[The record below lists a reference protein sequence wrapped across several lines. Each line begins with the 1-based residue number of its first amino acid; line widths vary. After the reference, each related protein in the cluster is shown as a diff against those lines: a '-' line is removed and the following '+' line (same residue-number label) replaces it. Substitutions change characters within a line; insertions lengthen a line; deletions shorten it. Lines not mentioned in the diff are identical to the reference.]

1 MGTGAVGLAEVSPC
15 SAPARGGCAAQ
26 RQCVGGSDAAMSP
39 GLSQLAWEPSLHP
52 FPWVPVSPQ
61 GQLGDS
67 PCTPSPGCRC
77 PRGSSPHPAP
87 LPFLPAQALSL
98 TGAQPSQ
105 LTLDPPWTP
114 VFLPEKVTLTCR
126 GSSTPGPTDWYVNE
140 QFWQQA
146 RSNHI
151 HITRDLPGSY
161 SLRCHSPGA
170 GLSPSITLGFSND
183 WLVLQV
189 PARVLLE
196 GDALPLRCRG
206 WKDKHVAQVRFFHER
221 EALGGPSRGT
231 ELLLPSLQL
240 HHSGRYHC
248 QATVGHVFPG
258 WQESALVMVAVQGEH
273 PLPDTHLAGCSPP
286 SPAGLG
292 SPLPPGSLLELFTV
306 PVLHLEG
313 PAEPREGTPV
323 ALGCLSH
330 LSPLRPLTRLQ
341 HLFYQDD
348 MVVGGPQGSP
358 QLQLPAV
365 GLSHSGN
372 YSCEVRTETASV
384 RKRSTPVTVTVRRVP
399 VSGVSLVAQPPG
411 GQVAEGDRLV
421 LSCSVAEGTGPL
433 SFSWHRQGS
442 AVPLA
447 TGPYYK
453 LRTVRHQDSGRYHC
467 TATNGGTVAD
477 SPPLWVTVLVPVAGA
492 TITMARM
499 EPVVP
504 VGENLNL
511 SCSVR
516 VGTAPVTFTWLRD
529 GQELDSGPVL
539 FLGTVG
545 PAHAGT
551 YQCLATNRLGTHRI
565 FRARSLALALSVT
578 QPRQGGWQQGTGGGY
593 AHLPTPRPPM
603 GVQPPRVRAD
613 LGLSLLYPQP
623 WPWGS
628 ACPSCSCSC
637 SLLPWAGTSGA
648 GAVQLLGRAR
658 AGTPRSLRSPRVA
671 SQSPQPPPGSRRT
684 GRCCTSVSWSPSR
697 TGVSMAGGGGGRAA
711 HACHRPQPGSPN
723 RFLFQ
728 ALPRPAPPGAPPAPH
743 PRGSRPLPTLCCRVP
758 TRGCGSRAT
767 PTRMSRDTTRHWGG
781 DRGLCSCALVSVCPR
796 GKPPDT
802 QPTAPAG
809 QPLLCPGPDPDQQ
822 SPAPAGGGPEWG
834 GPAWGYTGHPVLPI
848 LPPSAPHSSFQCSV
862 GVPSPP
868 QCSQHPLPPS
878 SSPPHPLLPPA
889 GPPTPPPLGSP
900 RPPPPPGSGVPG
912 SGCISGKVLGPP
924 LRGLGAPPSQG
935 SGGAGRGAQDP
946 FPWYQPQNAAFLLN
960 V

>member
-1 MGTGAVGLAEVSPC
+1 
-15 SAPARGGCAAQ
+15 
-26 RQCVGGSDAAMSP
+26 MSP

-126 GSSTPGPTDWYVNE
+126 GSSAPGPTDWYVNE

-206 WKDKHVAQVRFFHER
+206 WKDTHVTQVRFFHER

-248 QATVGHVFPG
+248 QATVGHIFPG
-258 WQESALVMVAVQGEH
+258 WQESALVMVAVQ
-273 PLPDTHLAGCSPP
+273 
-286 SPAGLG
+286 
-292 SPLPPGSLLELFTV
+292 ELFTV
-306 PVLHLEG
+306 PVLRLEG

-372 YSCEVRTETASV
+372 YSCEVQTETASV

-453 LRTVRHQDSGRYHC
+453 LRTVQHQDSGRYHC

-516 VGTAPVTFTWLRD
+516 EGTAPVTFTWLRD

-539 FLGTVG
+539 SLGTVG

-565 FRARSLALALSVT
+565 FRARSLALALAVT
-578 QPRQGGWQQGTGGGY
+578 QLRQGGQQQGT
-593 AHLPTPRPPM
+593 AM
-603 GVQPPRVRAD
+603 AV
-613 LGLSLLYPQP
+613 GLSV
-623 WPWGS
+623 
-628 ACPSCSCSC
+628 
-637 SLLPWAGTSGA
+637 SLLLLLLLTAAMGWYLRRRRRAAAGKSQRRDPT
-648 GAVQLLGRAR
+648 VPLEPEGRQPEPTAPPGEPEDGEVLYIR
-658 AGTPRSLRSPRVA
+658 VVVTERDGGNSPSRSPR
-671 SQSPQPPPGSRRT
+671 
-684 GRCCTSVSWSPSR
+684 
-697 TGVSMAGGGGGRAA
+697 
-711 HACHRPQPGSPN
+711 
-723 RFLFQ
+723 
-728 ALPRPAPPGAPPAPH
+728 
-743 PRGSRPLPTLCCRVP
+743 
-758 TRGCGSRAT
+758 
-767 PTRMSRDTTRHWGG
+767 
-781 DRGLCSCALVSVCPR
+781 
-796 GKPPDT
+796 
-802 QPTAPAG
+802 
-809 QPLLCPGPDPDQQ
+809 
-822 SPAPAGGGPEWG
+822 
-834 GPAWGYTGHPVLPI
+834 
-848 LPPSAPHSSFQCSV
+848 
-862 GVPSPP
+862 
-868 QCSQHPLPPS
+868 
-878 SSPPHPLLPPA
+878 
-889 GPPTPPPLGSP
+889 GSP
-900 RPPPPPGSGVPG
+900 RS
-912 SGCISGKVLGPP
+912 
-924 LRGLGAPPSQG
+924 APPREPPVTYAVLPGPHARLRLPS
-935 SGGAGRGAQDP
+935 DT
-946 FPWYQPQNAAFLLN
+946 YEN
-960 V
+960 VP

>member
-1 MGTGAVGLAEVSPC
+1 MGTGAVGLTEVSPC
-15 SAPARGGCAAQ
+15 SAPARGGCSAQ
-26 RQCVGGSDAAMSP
+26 TQCVGGSDAAVSP
-39 GLSQLAWEPSLHP
+39 GLSQLSWEPSPHP
-52 FPWVPVSPQ
+52 FPRVLVSLQ

-67 PCTPSPGCRC
+67 PCTPSPGCWC
-77 PRGSSPHPAP
+77 PCGSSPHPAP
-87 LPFLPAQALSL
+87 LPFLPAQALGL

-114 VFLPEKVTLTCR
+114 VFLAEKVTLTCQ
-126 GSSTPGPTDWYVNE
+126 GSGAPSPTDWYVDE

-151 HITRDLPGSY
+151 HITRHLPGSY
-161 SLRCHSPGA
+161 SFQCRSPGA

-183 WLVLQV
+183 WLALQV

-196 GDALPLRCRG
+196 GDALPLRCRA
-206 WKDKHVAQVRFFHER
+206 WKDARVTQVQFFHER
-221 EALGGPSRGT
+221 EDLGGLSQGT

-240 HHSGRYHC
+240 HHSGHYHC
-248 QATVGHVFPG
+248 QATVHHVFPR
-258 WQESALVMVAVQGEH
+258 WEKSALVMVAVQ
-273 PLPDTHLAGCSPP
+273 
-286 SPAGLG
+286 
-292 SPLPPGSLLELFTV
+292 ELFTV
-306 PVLHLEG
+306 PVLRLEG

-453 LRTVRHQDSGRYHC
+453 LRAVRHQDSGRYHC
-467 TATNGGTVAD
+467 TATNGGTAAD

-504 VGENLNL
+504 AGENLNL

-539 FLGTVG
+539 SLGTVG

-578 QPRQGGWQQGTGGGY
+578 QPRQGGQQQGT
-593 AHLPTPRPPM
+593 AM
-603 GVQPPRVRAD
+603 AV
-613 LGLSLLYPQP
+613 GLSV
-623 WPWGS
+623 
-628 ACPSCSCSC
+628 
-637 SLLPWAGTSGA
+637 SLLLLLVLTAAMGWYLRRRCRAAAGKSRSRDPTIPPEPEGRQPEPTAPRGEPEDGEVLYTHVVVTERDGGTS
-648 GAVQLLGRAR
+648 
-658 AGTPRSLRSPRVA
+658 PSRSPR
-671 SQSPQPPPGSRRT
+671 
-684 GRCCTSVSWSPSR
+684 
-697 TGVSMAGGGGGRAA
+697 
-711 HACHRPQPGSPN
+711 
-723 RFLFQ
+723 
-728 ALPRPAPPGAPPAPH
+728 
-743 PRGSRPLPTLCCRVP
+743 
-758 TRGCGSRAT
+758 
-767 PTRMSRDTTRHWGG
+767 
-781 DRGLCSCALVSVCPR
+781 
-796 GKPPDT
+796 
-802 QPTAPAG
+802 
-809 QPLLCPGPDPDQQ
+809 
-822 SPAPAGGGPEWG
+822 
-834 GPAWGYTGHPVLPI
+834 
-848 LPPSAPHSSFQCSV
+848 
-862 GVPSPP
+862 
-868 QCSQHPLPPS
+868 
-878 SSPPHPLLPPA
+878 
-889 GPPTPPPLGSP
+889 GSP
-900 RPPPPPGSGVPG
+900 RS
-912 SGCISGKVLGPP
+912 
-924 LRGLGAPPSQG
+924 APPREPPVTYAVLPGPHARLRLPS
-935 SGGAGRGAQDP
+935 DT
-946 FPWYQPQNAAFLLN
+946 YEN
-960 V
+960 VP

>member
-1 MGTGAVGLAEVSPC
+1 
-15 SAPARGGCAAQ
+15 
-26 RQCVGGSDAAMSP
+26 MSP

-126 GSSTPGPTDWYVNE
+126 GSSAPGPTDWYVNE

-206 WKDKHVAQVRFFHER
+206 WKDTHVTQVRFFHER

-248 QATVGHVFPG
+248 QATVGHIFPG

-292 SPLPPGSLLELFTV
+292 SLLPPGSLLELFTV
-306 PVLHLEG
+306 PVLRLEG

-372 YSCEVRTETASV
+372 YSCEVQTETASV

-453 LRTVRHQDSGRYHC
+453 LRTVQHQDSGRYHC

-516 VGTAPVTFTWLRD
+516 EGTAPVTFTWLRD

-539 FLGTVG
+539 SLGTVG

-565 FRARSLALALSVT
+565 FRARSLALALAVT
-578 QPRQGGWQQGTGGGY
+578 QLRQGGQQQGTAMAVGLSVSLLLLLLLTAAMGWYLRRRRRAAAGKSQRRDPTVPLEPEGRQPEPTAPPGEPEDGEVLYIRVVVTERDGGEYGGWGWG
-593 AHLPTPRPPM
+593 TRR
-603 GVQPPRVRAD
+603 PRVSPPLARVPEPVF
-613 LGLSLLYPQP
+613 LPGNS
-623 WPWGS
+623 
-628 ACPSCSCSC
+628 PS
-637 SLLPWAGTSGA
+637 
-648 GAVQLLGRAR
+648 
-658 AGTPRSLRSPRVA
+658 RSPR
-671 SQSPQPPPGSRRT
+671 
-684 GRCCTSVSWSPSR
+684 
-697 TGVSMAGGGGGRAA
+697 
-711 HACHRPQPGSPN
+711 
-723 RFLFQ
+723 
-728 ALPRPAPPGAPPAPH
+728 
-743 PRGSRPLPTLCCRVP
+743 
-758 TRGCGSRAT
+758 
-767 PTRMSRDTTRHWGG
+767 
-781 DRGLCSCALVSVCPR
+781 
-796 GKPPDT
+796 
-802 QPTAPAG
+802 
-809 QPLLCPGPDPDQQ
+809 
-822 SPAPAGGGPEWG
+822 
-834 GPAWGYTGHPVLPI
+834 
-848 LPPSAPHSSFQCSV
+848 
-862 GVPSPP
+862 
-868 QCSQHPLPPS
+868 
-878 SSPPHPLLPPA
+878 
-889 GPPTPPPLGSP
+889 GSP
-900 RPPPPPGSGVPG
+900 RS
-912 SGCISGKVLGPP
+912 
-924 LRGLGAPPSQG
+924 APPREPPVTYAVLPGPHARLRLPS
-935 SGGAGRGAQDP
+935 DT
-946 FPWYQPQNAAFLLN
+946 YEN
-960 V
+960 VP

>member
-1 MGTGAVGLAEVSPC
+1 M
-15 SAPARGGCAAQ
+15 ARS
-26 RQCVGGSDAAMSP
+26 V
-39 GLSQLAWEPSLHP
+39 
-52 FPWVPVSPQ
+52 
-61 GQLGDS
+61 
-67 PCTPSPGCRC
+67 
-77 PRGSSPHPAP
+77 
-87 LPFLPAQALSL
+87 ALL
-98 TGAQPSQ
+98 LWGAQPSQ

-114 VFLPEKVTLTCR
+114 VFLPDKVTLTCQ
-126 GSSTPGPTDWYVNE
+126 GSSAPGPTDWYVNE

-161 SLRCHSPGA
+161 RLQCRSPGA

-183 WLVLQV
+183 WLALQV

-196 GDALPLRCRG
+196 GDTLPLRCRG
-206 WKDKHVAQVRFFHER
+206 WKDMHIAQVRFFHER
-221 EALGGPSRGT
+221 EALGGPPRGT

-248 QATVGHVFPG
+248 QATVGHVFPQ

-286 SPAGLG
+286 SPVGSG
-292 SPLPPGSLLELFTV
+292 SPLPPGSLPELFTV
-306 PVLHLEG
+306 PVLRLEG

-323 ALGCLSH
+323 SLGCLSH

-411 GQVAEGDRLV
+411 GQVVEGDRLV

-447 TGPYYK
+447 TGPYYT

-504 VGENLNL
+504 AGENLNL

-539 FLGTVG
+539 SLGTVG

-578 QPRQGGWQQGTGGGY
+578 QPRQGGRQQGTAMAVGLSVSLLLLLTAAMGWYLRRRCRAAAGKSWSRDTMVPQEPEGRQPEPTAHPGEPEDGEVLYTRVVVTERDGGEYGGWG
-593 AHLPTPRPPM
+593 TRR
-603 GVQPPRVRAD
+603 PRVSPPPARVPEPV
-613 LGLSLLYPQP
+613 SLP
-623 WPWGS
+623 
-628 ACPSCSCSC
+628 
-637 SLLPWAGTSGA
+637 GTS
-648 GAVQLLGRAR
+648 
-658 AGTPRSLRSPRVA
+658 PSRSPR
-671 SQSPQPPPGSRRT
+671 
-684 GRCCTSVSWSPSR
+684 
-697 TGVSMAGGGGGRAA
+697 
-711 HACHRPQPGSPN
+711 
-723 RFLFQ
+723 
-728 ALPRPAPPGAPPAPH
+728 
-743 PRGSRPLPTLCCRVP
+743 
-758 TRGCGSRAT
+758 
-767 PTRMSRDTTRHWGG
+767 
-781 DRGLCSCALVSVCPR
+781 
-796 GKPPDT
+796 
-802 QPTAPAG
+802 
-809 QPLLCPGPDPDQQ
+809 
-822 SPAPAGGGPEWG
+822 
-834 GPAWGYTGHPVLPI
+834 
-848 LPPSAPHSSFQCSV
+848 
-862 GVPSPP
+862 
-868 QCSQHPLPPS
+868 
-878 SSPPHPLLPPA
+878 
-889 GPPTPPPLGSP
+889 GSP
-900 RPPPPPGSGVPG
+900 RF
-912 SGCISGKVLGPP
+912 
-924 LRGLGAPPSQG
+924 APPREPPVTYAVLP
-935 SGGAGRGAQDP
+935 GAHARLRLPSDTYENIP
-946 FPWYQPQNAAFLLN
+946 
-960 V
+960 

>member
-87 LPFLPAQALSL
+87 LPFLPAQALSLTGESLLLVPNPAIPRHRRWPQQTGVPCHL

-578 QPRQGGWQQGTGGGY
+578 QPRQGGWQQGT
-593 AHLPTPRPPM
+593 AM
-603 GVQPPRVRAD
+603 AV
-613 LGLSLLYPQP
+613 GLSV
-623 WPWGS
+623 
-628 ACPSCSCSC
+628 
-637 SLLPWAGTSGA
+637 SLLLLLLLTAAMGWYLRRRCRAAAGKSQSRDPTVPPEPEGRQPEPTAPPGEPEDGEVLYIRVVVTEQDGGTS
-648 GAVQLLGRAR
+648 
-658 AGTPRSLRSPRVA
+658 PSRSPR
-671 SQSPQPPPGSRRT
+671 
-684 GRCCTSVSWSPSR
+684 
-697 TGVSMAGGGGGRAA
+697 
-711 HACHRPQPGSPN
+711 
-723 RFLFQ
+723 
-728 ALPRPAPPGAPPAPH
+728 
-743 PRGSRPLPTLCCRVP
+743 
-758 TRGCGSRAT
+758 
-767 PTRMSRDTTRHWGG
+767 
-781 DRGLCSCALVSVCPR
+781 
-796 GKPPDT
+796 
-802 QPTAPAG
+802 
-809 QPLLCPGPDPDQQ
+809 
-822 SPAPAGGGPEWG
+822 
-834 GPAWGYTGHPVLPI
+834 
-848 LPPSAPHSSFQCSV
+848 
-862 GVPSPP
+862 
-868 QCSQHPLPPS
+868 
-878 SSPPHPLLPPA
+878 
-889 GPPTPPPLGSP
+889 GSP
-900 RPPPPPGSGVPG
+900 RS
-912 SGCISGKVLGPP
+912 
-924 LRGLGAPPSQG
+924 APPREPPVTYAVLPGPHARLRLPS
-935 SGGAGRGAQDP
+935 DT
-946 FPWYQPQNAAFLLN
+946 YEN
-960 V
+960 VP